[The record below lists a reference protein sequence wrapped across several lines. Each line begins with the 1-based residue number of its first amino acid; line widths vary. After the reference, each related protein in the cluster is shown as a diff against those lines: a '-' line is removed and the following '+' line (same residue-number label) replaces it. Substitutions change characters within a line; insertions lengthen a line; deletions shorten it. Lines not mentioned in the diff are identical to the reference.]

1 MDIIQ
6 QKILEQIN
14 FNLQSISL
22 YIEKLSKAEIKLDSN
37 KIDLIDYSNHEW
49 LNMLEYQDLKKRL
62 EEYNEQST
70 DASMKNNFAEYC
82 RKVCLQIEILVNKF
96 TEKRCGDEKLQDS
109 QYKKLRDFFK
119 TAKENFNQYQDR
131 EYKLIS
137 YIMEIRNVGSHG
149 DHNGRSILQ
158 RIELKGKSIKIKLQ
172 KTNNTVSLKEIQNI
186 FSEFVSYYDKYNP
199 KTNNPRI
206 TDRTEEGYIVITLSN
221 LKDKYFDCNSI
232 IHYIESNR
240 TTLRHK
246 LGNEFKILPDKHQ
259 HPNELK
265 IFFEQQDYAEIK
277 HTMNWFI
284 QEIGK
289 HLK

>member
-96 TEKRCGDEKLQDS
+96 TEKQCGDEKLQDS

-131 EYKLIS
+131 EYTALPGVMRYIS
-137 YIMEIRNVGSHG
+137 SGQ
-149 DHNGRSILQ
+149 DA
-158 RIELKGKSIKIKLQ
+158 
-172 KTNNTVSLKEIQNI
+172 
-186 FSEFVSYYDKYNP
+186 
-199 KTNNPRI
+199 
-206 TDRTEEGYIVITLSN
+206 
-221 LKDKYFDCNSI
+221 
-232 IHYIESNR
+232 R
-240 TTLRHK
+240 TTRVS
-246 LGNEFKILPDKHQ
+246 
-259 HPNELK
+259 
-265 IFFEQQDYAEIK
+265 
-277 HTMNWFI
+277 
-284 QEIGK
+284 
-289 HLK
+289 